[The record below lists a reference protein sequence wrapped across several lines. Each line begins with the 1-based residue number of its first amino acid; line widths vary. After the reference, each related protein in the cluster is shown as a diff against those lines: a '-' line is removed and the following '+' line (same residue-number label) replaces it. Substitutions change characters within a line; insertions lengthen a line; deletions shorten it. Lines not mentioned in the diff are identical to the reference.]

1 MQLNHHFYRQFNFW
15 SYLILLIICTWSFFE
30 IALLSF
36 WGIVNGA
43 VWLLCIVSLAQILLT
58 PAAKKN

>member
-1 MQLNHHFYRQFNFW
+1 MRLNHHFYRQFNFW
-15 SYLILLIICTWSFFE
+15 SYLILLIVCTW
-30 IALLSF
+30 SF